1 MDTSEF
7 TGATPAPSAASESF
21 AAHLYESLS
30 GPAARIDPAAQAQA
44 CRERAHVCLR
54 AARAA
59 RADGT
64 QSQTVT
70 WLKCARMLRLAASVW
85 RERAQAATRQALAG
99 DL

>member
-1 MDTSEF
+1 MAAEIIP
-7 TGATPAPSAASESF
+7 GCIPAPSVEPF
-21 AAHLYESLS
+21 AAQLYESLA
-30 GPAARIDPAAQAQA
+30 GPRPVIDPTAQAQA
-44 CRERAHVCLR
+44 CRERARVCLR

-70 WLKCARMLRLAASVW
+70 WLKSARMLRLAASVW
-85 RERAQAATRQALAG
+85 RERAQAATRQGLAA